1 MRRRLFPPRLFLLF
15 LVLVVALPATGQPP
29 VDRPEDRGEVIS
41 LGAPARMTETGPLF
55 ALRPIVSRLGGSLTG
70 AGTITLTLGDTRI
83 VAGDGNATVLVDQ
96 EIVQLSQP
104 PQLSGGEEG
113 GGTLLVPLDFLRATY
128 GQLDELVF
136 DWSREARLL
145 TARRPVPRNLAVT
158 IDVVHLQGVST
169 VVLQFP
175 ESFEFEIVERPG
187 GVDVRPR
194 RDQLDPPVPTP
205 RVSDPLVEDVRVVPD
220 RVRID
225 LARGAEA
232 ESYTLERPFRIV
244 FDVVIRDEPEDVAE
258 EIEDVEPPR
267 DRPGLNMIVI
277 DPGHGGFE
285 TGAVGADGVLEKDLT
300 LTLARLLRDRLR
312 QELPV
317 RVVLTRDDDVTL
329 AHDARPAV
337 ANQNKADLFI
347 SIHLNSSLG
356 STAHGAETYFL
367 SNEASDARAAAAAE
381 AENRSARAGADSSD
395 EDPLYDLQLIL
406 WDLAQSHHLSESQ
419 RVATLIQREL
429 NSTLGLRDRGV
440 KQAPFRVLMGA
451 AMPAVLVEL
460 GFLSNPSEAAKLDDP
475 AYRSELVAALVRAVG
490 QYRAQL
496 EGTPDEPAD
505 AAAAEDAEPTP

>member
-1 MRRRLFPPRLFLLF
+1 M
-15 LVLVVALPATGQPP
+15 
-29 VDRPEDRGEVIS
+29 
-41 LGAPARMTETGPLF
+41 
-55 ALRPIVSRLGGSLTG
+55 
-70 AGTITLTLGDTRI
+70 
-83 VAGDGNATVLVDQ
+83 
-96 EIVQLSQP
+96 
-104 PQLSGGEEG
+104 
-113 GGTLLVPLDFLRATY
+113 
-128 GQLDELVF
+128 
-136 DWSREARLL
+136 
-145 TARRPVPRNLAVT
+145 
-158 IDVVHLQGVST
+158 
-169 VVLQFP
+169 
-175 ESFEFEIVERPG
+175 
-187 GVDVRPR
+187 
-194 RDQLDPPVPTP
+194 
-205 RVSDPLVEDVRVVPD
+205 SDPLVEDVRVVPD

-244 FDVVIRDEPEDVAE
+244 FDVVIREEPEDVAE

-277 DPGHGGFE
+277 DPGHGGVE

-505 AAAAEDAEPTP
+505 GRRRGRGAHSVSRLRGFPAVLVAGLLVTLGALGLAGCGGDGDGSGGGDGAAEGSQAARFDLYFPGEGGLLHAEERELEVTAEPRDRARAIVLALLEGPRGRNVYRPFPEDVGLIEIYFDPDGTITVDLGAEERELPPPSGSMEEMTRVYSVVDSLVYNVPEARRVMLLWNGVQRESFAGHLDTSVPLEPSVSILSSSAQARRREAPARDSQ